1 MQYRINNS
9 KAKIEIQ
16 RVIDSSIIIAEDF
29 NEVKKLSSNF
39 ISAHIHTN
47 ILVTS

>member
-1 MQYRINNS
+1 MQHSISNS

-29 NEVKKLSSNF
+29 NKVKKSSNNF
-39 ISAHIHTN
+39 ISAHTHNHI
-47 ILVTS
+47 

>member
-1 MQYRINNS
+1 MQHIISNS

-39 ISAHIHTN
+39 ISAHTHKHI
-47 ILVTS
+47 